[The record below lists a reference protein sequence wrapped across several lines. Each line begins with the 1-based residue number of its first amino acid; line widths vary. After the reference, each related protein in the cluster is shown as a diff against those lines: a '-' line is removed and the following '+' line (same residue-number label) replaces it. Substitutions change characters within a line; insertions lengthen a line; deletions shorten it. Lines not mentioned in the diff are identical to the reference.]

1 MANQSRKTL
10 SEFSLCMTNINS
22 LCPNGKKA
30 DLKLHTIT
38 KQNSDIH
45 IIVDSRID
53 DILSADMKFLAT
65 FQRTEG

>member
-1 MANQSRKTL
+1 MANQTKKTL
-10 SEFSLCMTNINS
+10 SEFPICMTNINS

-38 KQNSDIH
+38 KKNSDIH

-53 DILSADMKFLAT
+53 ASGIKKMAESTKT
-65 FQRTEG
+65 HN

>member
-1 MANQSRKTL
+1 MASQSKKTL
-10 SEFSLCMTNINS
+10 SEFSICMTNINS

-53 DILSADMKFLAT
+53 ASGIKKNGGKYKNA
-65 FQRTEG
+65 